1 MGRRESTKVL
11 FFFFLFVLFY
21 YQHIDDILEIA
32 GVPTSDP
39 NRDED
44 VRAILQ
50 ESMQWFD
57 TKTSLERRNVF
68 LIFTQVSFL
77 ALACLLACLLT
88 LSTILNR
95 YCCYLVIL
103 SFLFHSA

>member
-1 MGRRESTKVL
+1 MGRRESIKVL
-11 FFFFLFVLFY
+11 FFFLFVLFY

-77 ALACLLACLLT
+77 ALACSCLLT